1 MKNDKT
7 LELYIHIPF
16 CERKCRYCDFLSF
29 PADEDTKTAYVR
41 QLTEE
46 IRVQAKQY
54 EDYTVSTVFIGG
66 GTPSILKGVQII
78 NIMSAVFEAWRIDA
92 GAEITIEC
100 NPGTLTK
107 DKLEAYNVADI
118 NRISLG
124 LQSANDKELASL
136 GRIHTFG
143 DFLNS
148 YEMVRQVGFG
158 NVNVDIM
165 STLPGQTLQS
175 YKDTLRKVAMLKP
188 EHISAYS
195 LIIEEGTPFYDL
207 YQTESFK
214 NSIPDEETDREM
226 YHMTQEELA
235 KSGYRRYEISNYAKP
250 GFECRHNIGY
260 WTGENYLGLGL
271 GASSYIMN
279 RRFHVEK
286 DLGKYLMIDM
296 HRDITPLYQELTE
309 LSKEELMGEFMI
321 LGLRMTDGVSGAEF
335 MNRFGLNMFDV
346 YRDAIR
352 KNHNIGLLD
361 VEEPNVRL
369 NEKGLDLANFVMK
382 DFI

>member
-29 PADEDTKTAYVR
+29 PAGEDTKDAYVR
-41 QLTEE
+41 QLIEE

-54 EDYTVSTVFIGG
+54 EDYNVSSIFIGG

-78 NIMSAVFEAWRIDA
+78 NIMSAVFEAWKIDA

-107 DKLEAYNVADI
+107 EKLEAYNVADI

-136 GRIHTFG
+136 GRIHTFS
-143 DFLNS
+143 DFLLS
-148 YEMVRQVGFG
+148 YEMVRQVGFN

-207 YQTESFK
+207 YQIESFK
-214 NSIPDEETDREM
+214 NSIPDEDTDREM
-226 YHMTQEELA
+226 YHMTAFELA
-235 KSGYRRYEISNYAKP
+235 KSGYKRYEISNYAKP
-250 GFECRHNIGY
+250 GYECRHNTGY
-260 WTGENYLGLGL
+260 WIGTNYLGLGL

-279 RRFHVEK
+279 RRFRVES
-286 DLGKYLMIDM
+286 DMGKYLMIDM
-296 HRDITPLYQELTE
+296 HRDITPLYQELKE
-309 LSKEELMGEFMI
+309 LSKEELMSEFMI
-321 LGLRMTDGVSGAEF
+321 LGLRLTDGVSGAEF
-335 MNRFGLNMFDV
+335 NERFGLNMFDK
-346 YRDAIR
+346 YKDAIR
-352 KNHNIGLLD
+352 KNNNIGLLD
-361 VEEPNVRL
+361 VQEPVIKL
-369 NEKGLDLANFVMK
+369 TEKGLDLANFVMK